1 MNETVKFRQVDKDER
16 AERPNWDH
24 ALPYAFGVVLSLVV
38 APSILSFQ
46 FNQAQSSQNV
56 PTAEVRQERPKPMG
70 FTPVQTALEPSLN
83 IR

>member
-1 MNETVKFRQVDKDER
+1 MSDIIKFRQAAKDEQ
-16 AERPNWDH
+16 AERGNWDH

-46 FNQAQSSQNV
+46 FNQVQSSHNV
-56 PTAEVRQERPKPMG
+56 PAAEVRQERPKPMG
-70 FTPVQTALEPSLN
+70 FTPVQTASEPSLN